1 MTKTE
6 AAGRIKKLRQEIN
19 HHRYLYHVFDKAEIS
34 EAAVDSLKHE
44 LWQLEQLYPD
54 LITPDSPTQRVGG
67 QPLPNF
73 KKVKHASAI
82 LSIEDAFDLS
92 EVSAWEERNRKL
104 LSAPV
109 KGYYGEL
116 KMDGLAMVLTYA
128 NGLFIRG
135 VTRGD
140 GLVGEDVT
148 ANLKTIESI
157 PLRLETGREA
167 PPARLDVRGEVV
179 ITLNELK
186 RINAK
191 QAARGLPLFANPRN
205 LAAGTIRQLDARVA
219 AERRLDFYA
228 FEILTDI
235 GQKTHAEV
243 HQQLRRFGF
252 KTNPHSVELDNL
264 EAAAE
269 YLKTWQTK
277 RASLPYQTDGVV
289 LVVNDMLQQRI
300 LGSVGKADRWMLA
313 FKFPAQQATTR
324 VKDIVVQVGRT
335 GALTPVAILEPV
347 LVAGTTVSRATL
359 HNQDEIKR
367 LDVRLRDTVIIQKAG
382 DIIPDVVKVLFNL
395 RTGQEKPFIL
405 PRTCPACGSK
415 TERRPGEVAWYCSNK
430 QCFARQREQMYHF
443 VSRSA
448 FAVDGLG
455 PSIIDQLLD
464 SGLIK
469 DAADLFTLTAGDLEP
484 LPGFAAKSADKLV
497 AALAAAKKINLARFI
512 NALGIRH
519 VGIETALLLAQ
530 RFGSLNKLMK
540 ATPVELAAV
549 DGVGEVVAGS
559 FYDFFH
565 NVKNQKLVA
574 KLLDLDVKIATVAKP
589 VGKLTGQSLVLT
601 GTLAKLTR
609 EQAQAAIRA
618 AGGNVSESVSRQTS
632 YVVAGEKPGN
642 KFTKAK
648 ELGVKVIDE
657 AEFRKLLEL

>member
-19 HHRYLYHVFDKAEIS
+19 YHRYLYHVLDKAEIT
-34 EAAVDSLKHE
+34 EAALDSLKHE
-44 LWQLEQLYPD
+44 LWQLEQIYPD

-73 KKVKHASAI
+73 KKVKHASPI
-82 LSIEDAFDLS
+82 LSIEDAFALS
-92 EVSAWEERNRKL
+92 EISDWEERNRKL
-104 LSAPV
+104 LGEPV

-116 KMDGLAMVLTYA
+116 KMDGLAMVLTYED
-128 NGLFIRG
+128 GLLIRG

-148 ANLKTIESI
+148 SNLKTIESI
-157 PLRLETGREA
+157 PLRLETAGQV

-179 ITLNELK
+179 ITLQELN

-191 QAARGLPLFANPRN
+191 QQSRDLPLFANPRN

-219 AERRLDFYA
+219 AERRMDFYA
-228 FEILTDI
+228 FEILTDL

-243 HQQLRRFGF
+243 HERLRRFGF
-252 KTNPHSVELDNL
+252 KTNPHSLELANL
-264 EAAAE
+264 EAAAV

-277 RASLPYQTDGVV
+277 RAGLPYQTDGVV
-289 LVVNDMLQQRI
+289 LVVNNIAQQRT

-335 GALTPVAILEPV
+335 GALTPVAVLEPV
-347 LVAGTTVSRATL
+347 VVAGTTVSRATL

-367 LDVRLRDTVIIQKAG
+367 LDVRLGDTVIIQKAG

-395 RTGQEKPFIL
+395 RTGKEKPFRL

-455 PSIIDQLLD
+455 PRIIDQLLD

-469 DAADLFTLTAGDLEP
+469 DAADLFTLAAGDLAP
-484 LPGFAAKSADKLV
+484 LPGFAATSADNLV
-497 AALAAAKKINLARFI
+497 SALAAAKKINLARFI

-519 VGIETALLLAQ
+519 VGTETALLLAQ
-530 RFGSLNKLMK
+530 HFGSLNKLIN
-540 ATPVELAAV
+540 ANQIELAAV
-549 DGVGEVVAGS
+549 NGVGAVVAGS

-565 NVKNQKLVA
+565 DVKNQKLVA
-574 KLLDLDVKIATVAKP
+574 KLLNLGIKISAVAKP
-589 VGKLTGQSLVLT
+589 AGKLAGQSFVLT
-601 GTLAKLTR
+601 GTLANLTR
-609 EQAQAAIRA
+609 EQARAAIRA
-618 AGGNVSESVSRQTS
+618 AGGNVSESVSRPTN
-632 YVVAGEKPGN
+632 YLVAGEKPGS
-642 KFTKAK
+642 KITKAK
-648 ELGVKVIDE
+648 ELGVRVINEDE
-657 AEFRKLLEL
+657 FKELLK

>member
-19 HHRYLYHVFDKAEIS
+19 HHRYLYHVLDKAEIS

-92 EVSAWEERNRKL
+92 EISAWEERNRKL
-104 LSAPV
+104 LGAPV

-116 KMDGLAMVLTYA
+116 KMDGLAMVLTYI

-157 PLRLETGREA
+157 PLRLETDGP
-167 PPARLDVRGEVV
+167 PPAQLDVRGEVV

-219 AERRLDFYA
+219 AERRMDFYA

-243 HQQLRRFGF
+243 HERLRNFGF
-252 KTNPHSVELDNL
+252 KTNPHSVELHNL

-367 LDVRLRDTVIIQKAG
+367 LDVRPGDTVIIQKAG
-382 DIIPDVVKVLFNL
+382 DIIPDVVKVLSNL
-395 RTGQEKPFIL
+395 RTGQEKPFIM

-415 TERRPGEVAWYCSNK
+415 ITRRLGEVAWYCPNK

-448 FAVDGLG
+448 LAIDGLG
-455 PSIIDQLLD
+455 PRIIDQLLE

-497 AALAAAKKINLARFI
+497 AAIAAAKKIDLARFI

-519 VGIETALLLAQ
+519 VGIETALVLAQ

-540 ATPVELAAV
+540 AAPVELAAV
-549 DGVGEVVAGS
+549 DGVGGVVAGS

-574 KLLDLDVKIATVAKP
+574 KLLDLGIKITAAAKP

-601 GTLAKLTR
+601 GTLVSLTR
-609 EQAQAAIRA
+609 EQARAAIRA
-618 AGGNVSESVSRQTS
+618 AGGSVSESVSRQTS
-632 YVVAGEKPGN
+632 YVVAGEKPGS

-648 ELGVKVIDE
+648 ELGVRVINE
-657 AEFRKLLEL
+657 AGFKKLLEQ